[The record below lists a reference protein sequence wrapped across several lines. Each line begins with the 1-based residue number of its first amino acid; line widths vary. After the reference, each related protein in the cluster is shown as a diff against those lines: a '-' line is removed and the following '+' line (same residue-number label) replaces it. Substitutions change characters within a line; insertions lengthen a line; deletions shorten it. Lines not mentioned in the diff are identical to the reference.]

1 MYVSSILLAGIDKLI
16 CDEGKS
22 FLGLTVT
29 RGHFSVPAGGGVKP
43 GAQASLTEMLHR
55 PRDFLYSDL
64 LPNECVEFSEA

>member
-22 FLGLTVT
+22 FLGLMVT

-43 GAQASLTEMLHR
+43 GAQASFIKMLHK
-55 PRDFLYSDL
+55 PCDFLYSDL
-64 LPNECVEFSEA
+64 LTNECVEFSEA